1 MSKDKPIGLKV
12 AKLADAKTKKSLREH
27 TSNRLTSKLDK
38 MGHWVYMSERGEY
51 RYTDGKGREAFERSC
66 EGWELALR
74 YLLEDWDGGHTLD
87 ELSKMSER
95 EIVYL
100 YSREDM
106 SPWWYVDPD
115 EDDYS

>member
-1 MSKDKPIGLKV
+1 MSKDKPIGLKA

-74 YLLEDWDGGHTLD
+74 YLLEDWDGGH
-87 ELSKMSER
+87 
-95 EIVYL
+95 IYL